1 MTRMT
6 PNEVRTLDAIRAA
19 CPELKAELAEWRKSY
34 EITGARADG
43 VVMIRISSASL
54 AQAARQYRATYEKL
68 EANGMLKQTAAAG
81 GAA

>member
-6 PNEVRTLDAIRAA
+6 PNEVRTLDSIRAA
-19 CPELKAELAEWRKSY
+19 CPELKPELAEWRKSY
-34 EITGARADG
+34 EVTGARADG

-54 AQAARQYRATYEKL
+54 ALAARQYRAAYQKL
-68 EANGMLKQTAAAG
+68 EANGMLKPAVAG